1 MNDFIK
7 AVAPVLQILV
17 PVVLTYIAYLQFAKK
32 SKHDETHDLIEGY
45 KQQIAGLQQQ
55 LADVKKSQRD
65 ETNDLIAG
73 YKQQLASVQQQ
84 LDDMYQKFLSSEKL
98 VDEQRRELNER
109 KKDDE

>member
-1 MNDFIK
+1 MEVADLNDFLK
-7 AVAPVLQILV
+7 AAAPVLQILV

-32 SKHDETHDLIEGY
+32 SKHDGTHDLIEGY
-45 KQQIAGLQQQ
+45 KQQITSL
-55 LADVKKSQRD
+55 
-65 ETNDLIAG
+65 
-73 YKQQLASVQQQ
+73 QQQ

>member
-1 MNDFIK
+1 MEVADLNDFLK
-7 AVAPVLQILV
+7 AAAPVLQILV

-45 KQQIAGLQQQ
+45 KQQITSL
-55 LADVKKSQRD
+55 
-65 ETNDLIAG
+65 
-73 YKQQLASVQQQ
+73 QQQ

>member
-7 AVAPVLQILV
+7 AIAPVLQILV

-45 KQQIAGLQQQ
+45 KQQIASLQ
-55 LADVKKSQRD
+55 K
-65 ETNDLIAG
+65 
-73 YKQQLASVQQQ
+73 Q
-84 LDDMYQKFLSSEKL
+84 LDDMYQKFLSSENL
-98 VDEQRRELNER
+98 VDKQRRELNER